1 MRQDDP
7 QNRCSPCGRNL
18 FPYSRRKERRKSG
31 GSPPKAVRESVT
43 EVADLMFP
51 PDANMHGTVFGGKVL
66 QMVDKAA
73 SVCAMRH
80 AGKPVVTVA
89 MERVEFLIPIRVGT
103 FLIAQARVH
112 YVGRTSMEIG
122 VEVYAED
129 MPGGTRQH
137 TNSCLVTMVA
147 VDAHG
152 RPTDVPGLL
161 VETPDEKQ
169 RWAAAEAR
177 RRARAKP
184 GRP

>member
-1 MRQDDP
+1 MP
-7 QNRCSPCGRNL
+7 A
-18 FPYSRRKERRKSG
+18 KKS
-31 GSPPKAVRESVT
+31 SLVAKAVRESVSD
-43 EVADLMFP
+43 VADLMFP

-89 MERVEFLIPIRVGT
+89 MDRVEFLVPIRVGT
-103 FLIAQARVH
+103 FLIASAAVN

-129 MPGGTRQH
+129 MPGGSRVH

-147 VDAHG
+147 VDQNG
-152 RPTDVPGLL
+152 RPSPVPPLL
-161 VETPDEKQ
+161 VETPEEKA
-169 RWAAAEAR
+169 RWQAAEQR
-177 RRARAKP
+177 RRSRK
-184 GRP
+184 

>member
-1 MRQDDP
+1 MPAKR
-7 QNRCSPCGRNL
+7 G
-18 FPYSRRKERRKSG
+18 
-31 GSPPKAVRESVT
+31 KAAGEALTPRASRESVT
-43 EVADLMFP
+43 DVADLMFP

-80 AGKPVVTVA
+80 AGKPCVTVA

-103 FLIAQARVH
+103 FLIAKARVN
-112 YVGRTSMEIG
+112 YTGRSSMEIG

-147 VDAHG
+147 VDGEG
-152 RPTDVPGLL
+152 RPAQIPPLL
-161 VETPDEKQ
+161 LETPDEKE
-169 RWAAAEAR
+169 RWAAAEQRRLARSMAR
-177 RRARAKP
+177 RA
-184 GRP
+184 

>member
-1 MRQDDP
+1 MP
-7 QNRCSPCGRNL
+7 A
-18 FPYSRRKERRKSG
+18 ERRKAP
-31 GSPPKAVRESVT
+31 GSAPRAVRESLT

-89 MERVEFLIPIRVGT
+89 MERVEFLVPIRVGT

-112 YVGRTSMEIG
+112 HVGRTSMEVG

-147 VDAHG
+147 VDSAG
-152 RPTDVPGLL
+152 RPSPVPGLL
-161 VETPDEKQ
+161 VETPEDKE
-169 RWAAAEAR
+169 RWSAAEQR
-177 RRARAKP
+177 RRARLVSP
-184 GRP
+184 RP